1 MAKNKNKKQNSKNC
15 LMPLKQDAN
24 YLANMHPSK
33 LQRTVPQ
40 LVRELLQGRINL
52 EEYAPYLL
60 GNIGLANNILQY
72 LYAES
77 FNAYA
82 DYNAYQY
89 YLNNALKDQANSL
102 IGLYTTKVNNA
113 QARYVVYS
121 EMYYGFSYFFQTGDY
136 NYILPVITR
145 NSKYQ
150 YQISNT
156 DNNAIDY
163 VTRQLNSSREGNN
176 NRRRYNNNGGHYNDK
191 NRGRS
196 SGKVFRRE

>member
-24 YLANMHPSK
+24 YLINMHPSK

-77 FNAYA
+77 FNAQA

-89 YLNNALKDQANSL
+89 YLMNALYDQTGNSL
-102 IGLYTTKVNNA
+102 VGFYTTKTNNA

-121 EMYYGFSYFFQTGDY
+121 EMYKGFSYFFQTGDY
-136 NYILPVITR
+136 RYILPVITR
-145 NSKYQ
+145 NAKYQ
-150 YQISNT
+150 YQISST

-163 VTRQLNSSREGNN
+163 VTRQLNPQRN
-176 NRRRYNNNGGHYNDK
+176 NRRGNNNNGGYN
-191 NRGRS
+191 NGQSRSRG
-196 SGKVFRRE
+196 SGEVPRRQ